1 MAEAFL
7 ESIGT
12 AELLQQEYQRG
23 YNTGYTAGRNS
34 MSGEYQRGYNA
45 GYAAGQSSATV
56 ITRHGSDGGF
66 KEAYAKVAYNSVT
79 ISKSSVHLHFGG
91 YCFWESSSQTAGPS
105 LVQQADVVVTA
116 SSPYAREWTSHSL
129 TAILRAVLS
138 GSLLEIYWE
147 PQSAMSGRS
156 YIYDVCIY

>member
-12 AELLQQEYQRG
+12 AELLPQEYQRG
-23 YNTGYTAGRNS
+23 YNV
-34 MSGEYQRGYNA
+34 

-79 ISKSSVHLHFGG
+79 VSKSSVHVHFGA
-91 YCFWESSSQTAGPS
+91 YCFWESRSQTASPG
-105 LVQQADVVVTA
+105 LVDHADAVVTA
-116 SSPYAREWTSHSL
+116 SSPYSKEWTAHSQ

-138 GSLLEIYWE
+138 GSLLEVYWE
-147 PQSAMSGRS
+147 PQSTMSGMS